1 MTLKLVL
8 FCLIVGIGF
17 VLIVGLIFAL
27 IFGFELVIFDGIFV
41 GTCVGTCVGVVV
53 LFEADAFGTA
63 LALRPA
69 VSWVGRKV
77 FLISILFL
85 TAFHI
90 LVFVS

>member
-8 FCLIVGIGF
+8 FCLIVGIGV

-27 IFGFELVIFDGIFV
+27 IFGFELVIFDGIF
-41 GTCVGTCVGVVV
+41 VGTCVGVVV

-90 LVFVS
+90 LVSVS

>member
-27 IFGFELVIFDGIFV
+27 IFGFELVIFDGIF
-41 GTCVGTCVGVVV
+41 VGTCVGVVV

-90 LVFVS
+90 LVSVS